1 METFTGLGTATD
13 SALTAVGLVS
23 IEAVKAEAAGMDG
36 TKAQKQCCFAVAR
49 TARAV
54 ASVVVVAVR

>member
-1 METFTGLGTATD
+1 M
-13 SALTAVGLVS
+13 VS
-23 IEAVKAEAAGMDG
+23 VEAVKAEAAEAW
-36 TKAQKQCCFAVAR
+36 TEPKAQKQCRFAVAR